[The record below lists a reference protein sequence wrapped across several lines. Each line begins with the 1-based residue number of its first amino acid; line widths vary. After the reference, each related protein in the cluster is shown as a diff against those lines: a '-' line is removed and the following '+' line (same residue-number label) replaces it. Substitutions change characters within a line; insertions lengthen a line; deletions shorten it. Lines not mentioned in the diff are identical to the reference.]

1 MLSLQN
7 SDRKCLCRELW
18 AVWGRRQG
26 DAVQEGGIMGMLHGG
41 VRTMYRGDKDSVLGD
56 KDNV

>member
-1 MLSLQN
+1 MGV
-7 SDRKCLCRELW
+7 RELW
-18 AVWGRRQG
+18 AVWGKGQG
-26 DAVQEGGIMGMLHGG
+26 DAVQEGGVMGMLHGG